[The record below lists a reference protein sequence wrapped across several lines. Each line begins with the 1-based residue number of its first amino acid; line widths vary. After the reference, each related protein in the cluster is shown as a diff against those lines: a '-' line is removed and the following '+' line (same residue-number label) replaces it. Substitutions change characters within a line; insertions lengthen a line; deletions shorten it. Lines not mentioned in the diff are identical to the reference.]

1 MNKPLFK
8 NTRVTVMGLGNFG
21 GGVAVVRFMV
31 QRGAQVTVT
40 DLKPEEQLRASIT
53 ALKGVD
59 VFAYH
64 LGEHR
69 KDDFL
74 NTDLIVVNPGVPKDH
89 PLLEIAKSEGVV
101 ITSEMNLFFQSCQ
114 APIVGVTG
122 SNGKSTTTAML
133 YSLFETVFQTMAH
146 PFSEYVERAKADL
159 ETDSS
164 CDDRD
169 VRSVVWLGGNI
180 GNSLLD
186 QVDIISSEDLVV
198 LELSSFQLETLAE
211 IERSPSVAVLTNF
224 SPNHLDRHGSMEDY
238 RRAKQGIVRYQGVED
253 IAVFNAEDSDFPRW
267 DSIGSAKRYYFG
279 FEDHGKAGVFLHN
292 GFVHWR
298 PMIEPRDAL
307 GRVHSAK
314 AAQNLGFRLDGL
326 SVPGRHNQSN
336 AMTALTTF
344 LAFYLHHG
352 TRWKRLSK
360 VDVDECYQ
368 NLSNFRGLPHR
379 LEHVHEIKGRKFYN
393 DSIATTP
400 ESTLVAMES
409 FDAPLILITGGYDKG
424 LPLQSVVEGI
434 LKKVEYVVFI
444 GETGSRMAD
453 MLNRMQTEMEKEDRS
468 IQFFNA
474 GQLKIAVQRAWEKSR
489 PGDVVLLSPASA
501 SYDQFDNFQQRGD
514 TFRELVQSLSV

>member
-1 MNKPLFK
+1 
-8 NTRVTVMGLGNFG
+8 
-21 GGVAVVRFMV
+21 
-31 QRGAQVTVT
+31 
-40 DLKPEEQLRASIT
+40 
-53 ALKGVD
+53 
-59 VFAYH
+59 
-64 LGEHR
+64 
-69 KDDFL
+69 
-74 NTDLIVVNPGVPKDH
+74 
-89 PLLEIAKSEGVV
+89 
-101 ITSEMNLFFQSCQ
+101 
-114 APIVGVTG
+114 
-122 SNGKSTTTAML
+122 
-133 YSLFETVFQTMAH
+133 
-146 PFSEYVERAKADL
+146 
-159 ETDSS
+159 
-164 CDDRD
+164 
-169 VRSVVWLGGNI
+169 
-180 GNSLLD
+180 
-186 QVDIISSEDLVV
+186 
-198 LELSSFQLETLAE
+198 
-211 IERSPSVAVLTNF
+211 
-224 SPNHLDRHGSMEDY
+224 
-238 RRAKQGIVRYQGVED
+238 
-253 IAVFNAEDSDFPRW
+253 
-267 DSIGSAKRYYFG
+267 
-279 FEDHGKAGVFLHN
+279 
-292 GFVHWR
+292 
-298 PMIEPRDAL
+298 MIEPRDAL

-360 VDVDECYQ
+360 VNVDECYQ

-453 MLNRMQTEMEKEDRS
+453 MLNRMQTEMEKEGRS

>member
-8 NTRVTVMGLGNFG
+8 NIRVTVMGLGNFG

-40 DLKPEEQLRASIT
+40 DLKSEEQLRASIA
-53 ALKGVD
+53 ALKDVD

-69 KDDFL
+69 KEDFL

-89 PLLEIAKSEGVV
+89 PFLKIAKSEGVV
-101 ITSEMNLFFQSCQ
+101 MTSEMKLFFQNCQ

-133 YSLFETVFQTMAH
+133 YSLFETVFKTMSH
-146 PFSEYVERAKADL
+146 PFSEYMERANAAF
-159 ETDSS
+159 EIDSS
-164 CDDRD
+164 CGDKD

-186 QVDIISSEDLVV
+186 QVDIIPSDDLVV

-211 IERSPSVAVLTNF
+211 IERSPGVAVLTNF
-224 SPNHLDRHGSMEDY
+224 SPNHLDRHGSMDDY
-238 RRAKQGIVRYQGVED
+238 RRAKQGIVRYQGAED
-253 IAVFNAEDSDFPRW
+253 IVVFNADDPDFPRW
-267 DSIGSAKRYYFG
+267 ESICPARRYYFG
-279 FEDHGKAGVFLHN
+279 LEDHGNAGVFLHN
-292 GFVHWR
+292 GYVHWR
-298 PMIEPRDAL
+298 PMIEQRDAL
-307 GRVHSAK
+307 GRVHSAMT
-314 AAQNLGFRLDGL
+314 AQNLGFSLDAL

-336 AMTALTTF
+336 AMAALTTF

-360 VDVDECYQ
+360 GNVDECYQ
-368 NLSNFRGLPHR
+368 NLSKFRGLPHR
-379 LEHVHEIKGRKFYN
+379 LEYVQEIKGRKFYN

-434 LKKVEYVVFI
+434 LKKVEYVVLI

-453 MLNRMQTEMEKEDRS
+453 MLNRMQTEMEIEGRS

-474 GQLKIAVQRAWEKSR
+474 EQLETAVQRAWEKSR